1 MRTHDKQ
8 TRPLV
13 GPSNVASA
21 KSPRNGS
28 IEYLRL
34 IAAFGIVWFHAAAP
48 LPDLGY
54 AGLPMFVALLAV
66 FAWNSKPNATF
77 RSTIMGKARRL
88 LLPWLAWCAVYAALK
103 LAVAI
108 NDGGPIEIE
117 YNLAYLLVGTSI
129 HLWFLPFAFIGS
141 LAIWGLRLV
150 LGHYPRTAILASTI
164 AVLPVFEMLSV
175 AAVNERWVGVPF
187 IQWFFVMPFIPIGI
201 ALANIRKNEPGWTAC
216 FVVASVGPIV
226 AMASAGH
233 LPFLSAYL
241 TGLVVTIAAWFVRL
255 PHSAV
260 AKFCGTTA
268 LGVYLI
274 HPIFLALLKVPTV
287 SIDSHILQAF
297 IAFGCSIFAVLLIRK
312 TWFKWMV

>member
-1 MRTHDKQ
+1 MRAYDQHAS
-8 TRPLV
+8 PLY
-13 GPSNVASA
+13 GTGNAASA
-21 KSPRNGS
+21 NAPRNGS

-34 IAAFGIVWFHAAAP
+34 IAAFGIIWFHAAAP

-88 LLPWLAWCAVYAALK
+88 LLPWVAWCAVYAALK
-103 LAVAI
+103 TAVAL
-108 NDGGPIEIE
+108 NDGGPLEIE
-117 YNLAYLLVGTSI
+117 YNPAYLLVGTSI
-129 HLWFLPFAFIGS
+129 HLWFLPFAFIVS

-150 LGHYPRTAILASTI
+150 FGHYPRAYILAFTI
-164 AVLPVFEMLSV
+164 AVLPVFEMLGV
-175 AAVNERWVGVPF
+175 AAVNERWAGVPF
-187 IQWFFVMPFIPIGI
+187 IQWLFVMPFIPIGI
-201 ALANIRKNEPGWTAC
+201 ALANIRKNEPGWIVC

-233 LPFLSAYL
+233 LPLLSAYL
-241 TGLVVTIAAWFVRL
+241 TGLLVTIAAWFVRL
-255 PHSAV
+255 PHSVV
-260 AKFCGTTA
+260 AKFCGVTA

-274 HPIFLALLKVPTV
+274 HPIFLALLKMPAV
-287 SIDSHILQAF
+287 SIDSHMLQALV
-297 IAFGCSIFAVLLIRK
+297 AFVCSIFAVLLIRM